1 MKFREDINALRAIA
15 VIAVVI
21 FHFNHSWLPGGF
33 AGVDVFFVISGFL
46 MTMIIIKGLDRET
59 FSIIDFY
66 KARVRR
72 IIPALAFLCFVL
84 MVLGYFLLSPID
96 YLNMGKHTTASLTFT
111 SNFVY
116 WKESNYFDA
125 SSIEK
130 WLLHTWSLSVEWQFY
145 LIYPV
150 VLVVLK
156 KFLNLKQLK
165 LLLVAAT
172 ILTLLLSIYV
182 TFNTSRAAYFLLPT
196 RAWQMLAGGLVFLYP
211 IALGQKGKSF
221 GLMSGLAMIV
231 FSFFLFSAETPWPGY
246 ASLLPILGA
255 CLVLISNNGESVL
268 VDNKICHLLGKW
280 SYSIYLWHWPIIVA
294 GFYFSLG
301 DNWWVIG
308 LPLSILLGALSFVFI
323 ESKTLA
329 DYGLNKG
336 RYLLKPLP
344 AASIIAVFGLVVFQT
359 NGLLER
365 LAEPERT
372 LVASAIAAKDDWS
385 YPDANK
391 FMGPI
396 KIRLISGKTDK
407 NILILGASHTEQLY
421 PYVKSLNSDYNV
433 YFLTNGG
440 CLATPSMKHPKWN
453 CDNLQNYEFL
463 LDSVKFEK
471 IVTSFFSFDVYLSDI
486 QTERQEQIS
495 VRTKEYDTFLAR
507 LKAASDDVYLILG
520 EPKGEEFNPQT
531 VIRNGLNDFITEE
544 QARKNY
550 TIHQKALGLFTE
562 LSDIKIID
570 PIEYLCNEGICRT
583 SNTSQGFFYRDNN
596 HMRPWYAVESLTYL
610 EDIFL
615 E

>member
-21 FHFNHSWLPGGF
+21 FHFNHAWLPGGF

-46 MTMIIIKGLDRET
+46 MTMIIVKGVERKT
-59 FSIIDFY
+59 FSIIGFY
-66 KARVRR
+66 QARVRR

-150 VLVVLK
+150 VLVILS

-165 LLLVAAT
+165 LLLVAT
-172 ILTLLLSIYV
+172 TLLTLLLSIYV
-182 TFNTSRAAYFLLPT
+182 TLNTSSAAYFLLPT

-211 IALGQKGKSF
+211 ITLGPTTKRL
-221 GLMSGLAMIV
+221 GLSTGLLLIV
-231 FSFFLFSAETPWPGY
+231 SSFFLFSAETPWPGY

-255 CLVLISNNGESVL
+255 CLVLISNNGGSL
-268 VDNKICHLLGKW
+268 IVDNRLCHMLGKW

-301 DNWWVIG
+301 ENWWMLG
-308 LPLSILLGALSFVFI
+308 LPLSILLGALSFIFI
-323 ESKTLA
+323 ESKSLA
-329 DYGLNKG
+329 DYGLHKMK
-336 RYLLKPLP
+336 YLLKPLP
-344 AASIIAVFGLVVFQT
+344 AASLLAVFGLVVYLT
-359 NGLLER
+359 NGLINR

-372 LVASAIAAKDDWS
+372 LVASAITAKSDWS
-385 YPDANK
+385 YPKANK
-391 FMGPI
+391 VIGPL
-396 KIRLISGKTDK
+396 KIRFIRGKTDR
-407 NILILGASHTEQLY
+407 NILVLGSSHSEQLY
-421 PYVKSLNSDYNV
+421 PYVEGLNSDYNV

-453 CDNLQNYEFL
+453 CDNLQNYQLL
-463 LDSVKFEK
+463 LDKVKFDK
-471 IVTSFFSFDVYLSDI
+471 IVTTFFNFDVYLSNI
-486 QTERQEQIS
+486 ETKKKEQLAL
-495 VRTKEYDTFLAR
+495 RTKEYDVFLAQ
-507 LKAASDDVYLILG
+507 LKAAAKEVYLILG
-520 EPKGEEFNPQT
+520 EPRGEEFNPQA
-531 VIRNGLNDFITEE
+531 VIRHGLKAFMTEE
-544 QARKNY
+544 ETRNTYA
-550 TIHQKALGLFTE
+550 IHHEALSLFTE
-562 LSDIKIID
+562 LDDIEIID
-570 PIEYLCNEGICRT
+570 PIAHLCNEGICST
-583 SNTSQGFFYRDNN
+583 SDHSRGFYYKDNN
-596 HMRPWYAVESLTYL
+596 HMRPWYAIEKLTYL
-610 EDIFL
+610 DHIFL
-615 E
+615 

>member
-1 MKFREDINALRAIA
+1 
-15 VIAVVI
+15 
-21 FHFNHSWLPGGF
+21 
-33 AGVDVFFVISGFL
+33 
-46 MTMIIIKGLDRET
+46 MTMIIVKGVERET
-59 FSIIDFY
+59 FSIIGFY

-150 VLVVLK
+150 VLVVLN

-172 ILTLLLSIYV
+172 LLTLLLSIYV
-182 TFNTSRAAYFLLPT
+182 TLNTSSAAYFLLPT

-211 IALGQKGKSF
+211 IALGQKAKSF
-221 GLMSGLAMIV
+221 SLMSGLAMIV

-255 CLVLISNNGESVL
+255 CLVLISNNGESL
-268 VDNKICHLLGKW
+268 IVDNRLCHMLGKW

-301 DNWWVIG
+301 ENWWMVG
-308 LPLSILLGALSFVFI
+308 LPLSILLGALSFIFI
-323 ESKTLA
+323 ESKSLA
-329 DYGLNKG
+329 DYGLHKMK
-336 RYLLKPLP
+336 YLLKPLP
-344 AASIIAVFGLVVFQT
+344 AASLLAVYGLVVFST
-359 NGLLER
+359 NGLLNT

-372 LVASAIAAKDDWS
+372 LVASAITAKSDWS
-385 YPDANK
+385 YPKANK
-391 FMGPI
+391 VMGPL
-396 KIRLISGKTDK
+396 KIRFINGKTDK

-421 PYVKSLNSDYNV
+421 PYVKGLNSDYNV

-453 CDNLQNYEFL
+453 CDNLQNYQLL
-463 LDSVKFEK
+463 LDKVKFDK
-471 IVTSFFSFDVYLSDI
+471 IVTSFYSFNVYLPDVEA
-486 QTERQEQIS
+486 ERLEQIAL
-495 VRTKEYDTFLAR
+495 RTKEYDVFLAQ
-507 LKAASDDVYLILG
+507 LKAAAKEVYLILG
-520 EPKGEEFNPQT
+520 EPRGEEFDPQAA
-531 VIRNGLNDFITEE
+531 IRFGLEASITEE
-544 QARKNY
+544 KARKSFV
-550 TIHQKALGLFTE
+550 IHKEALSHLTE
-562 LSDIKIID
+562 LDDIEIID
-570 PIEYLCNEGICRT
+570 PIEHLCNEGICRT
-583 SNTSQGFFYRDNN
+583 SNDSQGFYYRDNN
-596 HMRPWYAVESLTYL
+596 HMRPWYAIEKLTYL
-610 EDIFL
+610 DHIFL
-615 E
+615 